1 MIDEKFNKG
10 TTLPLLPLN
19 KMFRLS
25 HGHQK
30 DTGRKRKR
38 KCILFGLVFKGFGFL
53 LYLRLHNI
61 IYFIIFFNHSRIESV
76 DYGSLTAPAKRI
88 ELCDWSLGLQ
98 VRSPIMIRSIE
109 V

>member
-1 MIDEKFNKG
+1 MVIRRTLEGKEKENV
-10 TTLPLLPLN
+10 
-19 KMFRLS
+19 
-25 HGHQK
+25 
-30 DTGRKRKR
+30 
-38 KCILFGLVFKGFGFL
+38 CILFGLVFKGFGVL

-61 IYFIIFFNHSRIESV
+61 IYFIIFFNHSRIEPV